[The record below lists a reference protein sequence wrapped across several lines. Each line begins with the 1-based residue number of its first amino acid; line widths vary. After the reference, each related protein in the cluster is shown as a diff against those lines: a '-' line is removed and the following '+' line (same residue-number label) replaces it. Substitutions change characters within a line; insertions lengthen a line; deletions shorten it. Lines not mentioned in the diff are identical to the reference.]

1 MSIGGLSVR
10 GLLAGVMLACVLPA
24 MPAFAHHGWAWTEEA
39 FFELTGII
47 KSVYVGNPHA
57 TMDVDVDGVVW
68 RVELAPPGP
77 TMAAGFT
84 EETANPGDEVVALGN
99 RSLDPNEKRMKA
111 VRITVGGKAYDIYP
125 SRVPAN

>member
-1 MSIGGLSVR
+1 MRLR
-10 GLLAGVMLACVLPA
+10 GLAIGLALLGAALATPVL
-24 MPAFAHHGWAWTEEA
+24 PAFAHHGWAWTEDG
-39 FFELTGII
+39 FFELTGTV
-47 KSVYVGNPHA
+47 KSVFVGNPHA
-57 TMDVDVDGVVW
+57 TLDLEVEGVVW

-84 EETANPGDEVVALGN
+84 EDTVKPGDEVVALGN

-125 SRVPAN
+125 ARVPAN